1 MSEVPCLAAGDG
13 QVAAGAEGRGPVVDG
28 RLPSGAEPL
37 VCGAI
42 PPPLGG
48 GAPLP
53 LVGPAVFGAVAF
65 ACGYELWAVGV

>member
-1 MSEVPCLAAGDG
+1 MSEVPRLAAGDG

-42 PPPLGG
+42 PPRWVVVPLSLSW
-48 GAPLP
+48 ALP
-53 LVGPAVFGAVAF
+53 CSAQ
-65 ACGYELWAVGV
+65 

>member
-1 MSEVPCLAAGDG
+1 MSEVPRLAAGDG
-13 QVAAGAEGRGPVVDG
+13 QVAAGAEGRDPVVDG

-37 VCGAI
+37 VCGTI

-65 ACGYELWAVGV
+65 ACWYELWAVGV